1 MLQTKENAS
10 KESKNVGRKSRTKP
24 TKKGVSKASHDIVN
38 PPALLDFMMQGWKEP
53 SRKLP
58 AKVKGAEEFA
68 ARRKRLS
75 GSFKG
80 ETLVIPTGHEKVRAN
95 DTNYRFRP
103 GTDFFYLT
111 GNNEA
116 DCVLVL
122 TPKGRSGHTGI
133 LFVEPNPGRSEPTF
147 FTDRHKG
154 ELWVG
159 PRLGIEQSQ
168 HRYQVEE
175 CRPLGE
181 LKAFLKELKASR
193 KYRVVRG
200 IDEVVDRVLPRLKEA
215 DAELSAIL
223 SELRLIKNAGEL
235 RAIKNACGATLRG
248 FEDIIAALPTAKNER
263 DVEAAFSR
271 RARVEGNDVGYNIIA
286 ASGANA
292 CILHWGENNAR
303 LNKRELLLVDAGVES
318 HELYT
323 ADITRTLPMSGKFS
337 KEQREIYDLVQD
349 AQEAAFAAVKPGNMF
364 LDPHWAAMRVLAEGL
379 ERLKLLP
386 CSAEEALKPENQFYK
401 RFTLH
406 GTSHMLGMDVHDCS
420 HARADFY
427 RNGVLEPGMVL
438 TIEPGLYFQNDDL
451 TVPPRYRGIGVRIE
465 DDVVVTTRGRRLLS
479 ADIPRTSE
487 DVERWMKEVWA
498 C

>member
-1 MLQTKENAS
+1 MKRSA
-10 KESKNVGRKSRTKP
+10 
-24 TKKGVSKASHDIVN
+24 KATHDIVN
-38 PPALLDFMMQGWKEP
+38 PPALLEFMMQGWKEP
-53 SRKLP
+53 SRRLP
-58 AKVKGAEEFA
+58 ARVKGALEFA
-68 ARRKRLS
+68 ARRKQVS
-75 GSFKG
+75 KAFKG
-80 ETLVIPTGHEKVRAN
+80 EALVIPTGHEKVRAN

-122 TPKGRSGHTGI
+122 NPKARGGHTAI

-159 PRLGIEQSQ
+159 PRLGIEQSK
-168 HRYQVEE
+168 HRYQIDQ

-181 LKAFLKELKASR
+181 LKALLKELKAAR

-200 IDEVVDRVLPRLKEA
+200 IDADVDRALPSRKEA
-215 DAELSAIL
+215 DAELSAVL
-223 SELRLIKNAGEL
+223 SELRLVKSSDEL
-235 RAIKNACGATLRG
+235 RIIKKACGITKRG
-248 FEDIIAALPTAKNER
+248 FEDIIRALPTAKNER
-263 DVEAAFSR
+263 DVEAAFNT

-286 ASGANA
+286 ASGSNA
-292 CILHWGENNAR
+292 CILHWGENNAKLR
-303 LNKRELLLVDAGVES
+303 RRDLLLVDAGVES

-323 ADITRTLPMSGKFS
+323 ADITRTLPISGAFS

-349 AQEAAFAAVKPGNMF
+349 AQEAAFAAVKPGNRF

-406 GTSHMLGMDVHDCS
+406 GTSHMLGMDVHDCA

-427 RNGVLEPGMVL
+427 RNGVLTEGMVL

-451 TVPPRYRGIGVRIE
+451 TVPARYRGIGVRIE
-465 DDVVVTTRGRRLLS
+465 DDVAVTKTGRRLLS
-479 ADIPRTSE
+479 AEIPRTST

-498 C
+498 